1 MIIYM
6 IIYYI
11 VALKYVY
18 VYNYNNYICLENHL
32 EDQVLHGV
40 ISSLTTAVCQQFGT
54 LNDFRNN
61 HGQPRLQTE
70 VILKLEH
77 HIFIH

>member
-1 MIIYM
+1 MIIYIYM

-11 VALKYVY
+11 VTLKCVC
-18 VYNYNNYICLENHL
+18 VYNNYICLENHL

-70 VILKLEH
+70 VILKWEH
-77 HIFIH
+77 HIFMY